1 MKKAVLLFSLIL
13 GLSAIGLRAQTAE
26 DIIAKSIAAT
36 GGIEK
41 IKALNS
47 MKMTGN
53 FMTMGMEVP
62 FTVLSKR
69 PLMTRMETS
78 VQGMSFIQAYD
89 GSTAW
94 SINPF
99 MGSKEPEVMSE
110 DQAKDIIER
119 ADFDGD
125 FVDYKVKGHVIEL
138 AGKDEVEG
146 SPVFKLKV
154 TKKTGDVSVYF
165 IDAENYLPIKI
176 VSKTKT
182 QGNEVEAE
190 TVLGNYKA
198 VAGVQ
203 MPHSIET
210 RSGGKTVAQIVIEKV
225 ETNIPI
231 DNSIFVMP
239 KKK

>member
-1 MKKAVLLFSLIL
+1 MKKAVLVFSLIL

-26 DIIAKSIAAT
+26 DIIAKHITAM

-47 MKMTGN
+47 IKMTGSY
-53 FMTMGMEVP
+53 MMMGMEFP

-69 PLMTRMETS
+69 PLMTRIESTI
-78 VQGMSFIQAYD
+78 QGMTMIQAYD

-94 SINPF
+94 GVSPF
-99 MGSKEPEVMSE
+99 MGSKEPEVMPE

-119 ADFDGD
+119 ADYDGD
-125 FVDYKVKGHVIEL
+125 FVDYTAKGHTIEF

-154 TKKTGDVSVYF
+154 TKKSGDVSVYF
-165 IDAENYLPIKI
+165 IDAENYLQIKV
-176 VSKTKT
+176 VSKIKV
-182 QGNEVEAE
+182 QGTE
-190 TVLGNYKA
+190 TESEMVYGNYKP

-203 MPHSIET
+203 IPHSIES
-210 RSGGKTVAQIVIEKV
+210 RIGGKIASQIVIEKV

-231 DNSIFVMP
+231 ENSIFVMP